1 VYKNRLIKK
10 TIKLLGEYRMEQVN
24 GLQVYMK
31 QIREIPLLT
40 ADQEKELAIKYQAGD
55 KRAKDKLVTSNL
67 RLVVMAAKRYSLKTN
82 LPFDDLVQEGNIG
95 LMRAVDY
102 FDPTKGWR
110 FSTYAMF
117 WIKQGI
123 SRAVVNNSR
132 AIRIPVHMVEL
143 KSKYNKAQKELFETL
158 QREPTTEEIA
168 KYLDIEVK
176 KIKELETLI
185 KDPVSL
191 NTALNDEDDG
201 TLEDLV
207 ADPNQDRPDD
217 RIDNE
222 LRAKAIN
229 GILETLGERE
239 KNVIIARFGLN
250 GTRAKTLE
258 EIAAEYKLTKERIRQ
273 IEQAALHKLRNPRRL
288 DALRAHF

>member
-1 VYKNRLIKK
+1 
-10 TIKLLGEYRMEQVN
+10 MEQVN

-95 LMRAVDY
+95 LMRAVDT

-143 KSKYNKAQKELFETL
+143 KSKYNKAQKELFEAL

-168 KYLDIEVK
+168 KYLNIEVK

-229 GILETLGERE
+229 AVLETLGERE

-288 DALRAHF
+288 DTLRAHF

>member
-1 VYKNRLIKK
+1 
-10 TIKLLGEYRMEQVN
+10 MEQVN

-67 RLVVMAAKRYSLKTN
+67 RLVVMAAKRYFLKTN

-95 LMRAVDY
+95 LMRAVDT

-132 AIRIPVHMVEL
+132 TIRIPVHMVEL
-143 KSKYNKAQKELFETL
+143 KSKYNKAQKELSETL
-158 QREPTTEEIA
+158 QRDPTTEEIA

-191 NTALNDEDDG
+191 NTTLNDEDDG

-229 GILETLGERE
+229 SVLETLGERE

-288 DALRAHF
+288 VTLRAHF

>member
-1 VYKNRLIKK
+1 
-10 TIKLLGEYRMEQVN
+10 MEQVN

-95 LMRAVDY
+95 LMRAVDT

-158 QREPTTEEIA
+158 QRDPTTEEIA

-207 ADPNQDRPDD
+207 ADPNQERPDD

-229 GILETLGERE
+229 QVLETLGERE

-273 IEQAALHKLRNPRRL
+273 IEQSALHKLRNPRRL
-288 DALRAHF
+288 DTLRPHIDL

>member
-1 VYKNRLIKK
+1 
-10 TIKLLGEYRMEQVN
+10 MEQVN
-24 GLQVYMK
+24 GLQVYMNSIK
-31 QIREIPLLT
+31 NVPLLT
-40 ADQEKELAIKYQAGD
+40 ADQEKELAIKYAAGD
-55 KRAKDKLVTSNL
+55 KRAKETLVTSNL
-67 RLVVMAAKRYSLKTN
+67 RLVVMAAKRYALKTKMP
-82 LPFDDLVQEGNIG
+82 LEDLIQEGNIG
-95 LMRAVDY
+95 LMRAVDT

-117 WIKQGI
+117 WIKQGM

-229 GILETLGERE
+229 AILETLGERE

-273 IEQAALHKLRNPRRL
+273 IEQVALHKLRNPRRL

>member
-1 VYKNRLIKK
+1 
-10 TIKLLGEYRMEQVN
+10 MEQVN
-24 GLQVYMK
+24 GLQVYMNAIK
-31 QIREIPLLT
+31 NVPLLT
-40 ADQEKELAIKYQAGD
+40 AEQEKTLALKYAAGD
-55 KRAKDKLVTSNL
+55 SQAKDRLVEANL
-67 RLVVMAAKRYSLKTN
+67 RLVVMAARQYNLHTSLS
-82 LPFDDLVQEGNIG
+82 FEDLVQEGNLG
-95 LMRAVDY
+95 LMRAVDT
-102 FDPTKGWR
+102 FDVTKGFR
-110 FSTYAMF
+110 FSTYAMY
-117 WIKQGI
+117 WIKQAI
-123 SRAVVNNSR
+123 SRAMLNNGR
-132 AIRIPVHMVEL
+132 TIRIPIHMLEL
-143 KSKYNKAQKELFETL
+143 KSKYLKAVQELTKIFD
-158 QREPTTEEIA
+158 REPQIGEIA
-168 KYLDIEVK
+168 KFMSLEEE
-176 KIKELETLI
+176 KIKEIETLI

-191 NTALNDEDDG
+191 NTTLNDEEDG

-229 GILETLGERE
+229 IVLETLGERE

-288 DALRAHF
+288 DTLRPHIDL

>member
-1 VYKNRLIKK
+1 
-10 TIKLLGEYRMEQVN
+10 MEQVN
-24 GLQVYMK
+24 GLQVYMNS
-31 QIREIPLLT
+31 IRNIPLLT
-40 ADQEKELAIKYQAGD
+40 AEQEKELAIKYQAGD
-55 KRAKDKLVTSNL
+55 KKAKDKLVTSNL

-95 LMRAVDY
+95 LMRAVDT

-158 QREPTTEEIA
+158 QRDPTVEEIA
-168 KYLDIEVK
+168 KYLNIEVK

-207 ADPNQDRPDD
+207 ADPNQERPDD

-229 GILETLGERE
+229 AVLNTLGERE

-273 IEQAALHKLRNPRRL
+273 IEQAALHKLRNPARL
-288 DALRAHF
+288 DTLRAHI